1 MVSVTERGSPLFGWI
16 CSRTVPSPIP
26 VAPSAIVTHE
36 TGLTA
41 VVTTLHAIGS
51 VPAGSASWF
60 WWIFAI
66 TNIVLVATLVSGIGR
81 AGTEKP
87 IV

>member
-1 MVSVTERGSPLFGWI
+1 M
-16 CSRTVPSPIP
+16 
-26 VAPSAIVTHE
+26 
-36 TGLTA
+36 
-41 VVTTLHAIGS
+41 TTLHAIGS

-87 IV
+87 IVVTRSGVRTGYPPYR

>member
-1 MVSVTERGSPLFGWI
+1 
-16 CSRTVPSPIP
+16 
-26 VAPSAIVTHE
+26 
-36 TGLTA
+36 
-41 VVTTLHAIGS
+41 VTTLHAIGS

-60 WWIFAI
+60 WWTFAI